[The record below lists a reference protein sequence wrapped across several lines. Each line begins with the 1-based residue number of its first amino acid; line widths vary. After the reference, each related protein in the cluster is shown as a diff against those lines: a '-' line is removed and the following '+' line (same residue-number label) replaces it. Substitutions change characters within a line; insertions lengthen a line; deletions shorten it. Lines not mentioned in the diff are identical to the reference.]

1 MLQKK
6 ARARRTRPVR
16 RSQDGTRSRSPVRMP
31 VMVLRAYMRDT
42 SHAPNGK
49 PGART
54 NPATGLGGRLIVVGH
69 RFRRQEVNVLP
80 CGEGKRLPS
89 GVYRGCDRR
98 LHESLNAPTGECSR
112 HASAFTL
119 APRRHLF
126 KAIVSMTFQAAIE
139 VFVLTNSA
147 PESVHARP
155 STSNLLAKLVIKNRI
170 VILDLIL
177 KPPHNPPSPTSGT
190 WGLPALP
197 LGKTNRIHAV
207 DRAIPGT
214 NPIQSPSRAPSHFA

>member
-1 MLQKK
+1 
-6 ARARRTRPVR
+6 
-16 RSQDGTRSRSPVRMP
+16 MP

-42 SHAPNGK
+42 SHTPNGK

-126 KAIVSMTFQAAIE
+126 KAIVSMTFQGVIE
-139 VFVLTNSA
+139 VFVLTNGA
-147 PESVHARP
+147 PESVHARLSRP
-155 STSNLLAKLVIKNRI
+155 DLIAQLVIKYRI
-170 VILDLIL
+170 IILDLIL
-177 KPPHNPPSPTSGT
+177 KPPHNPPQPHFGDLGFTRTAAWQNESRPHSG
-190 WGLPALP
+190 PCDSRNEPHPIAKPNAEP
-197 LGKTNRIHAV
+197 LSFGA
-207 DRAIPGT
+207 G
-214 NPIQSPSRAPSHFA
+214 F